1 MTRYTLSILHEHYAQ
16 LKSLLL
22 RDRLEYGALMLC
34 GRSRHVDPWTGEVE
48 ERALVLEVID
58 VGLDAFS
65 ERTATSMTWDTKPI
79 LSLAK
84 RASTKGFALCIAHSH
99 PRGGL
104 EFSLMDDEADADSMH
119 IIFNRIET
127 DRPHLSLIMDN
138 EGELVGR
145 AFGPDL
151 KPVPL
156 NMIRIVGDQFTVR
169 YTGRQFHQNRDEFDR
184 SVRTFGPQA
193 IADFSAL
200 RIGII
205 GNGGTGSAVA
215 SLLGRLGSSRLLLV
229 DNDRVERTN
238 LNRMHFSQ
246 LSDAILRNKKVE
258 VVARELAAI
267 GLTDAVVMRDGFVDS
282 PDVRDALLSCDLI
295 FGCTDDDL
303 GREFLNRIA
312 HFYLIPVIDMGLLIE
327 PNDSGGYEVFDG
339 RVTVVQPGYPC
350 QVCRDLISPTR
361 MLEQDM
367 IRRDPEMFE
376 QRRRA
381 GYVVGGIAPNPAVV
395 TFTTEVACMAVNEML
410 HRLTGFRGAESHASE
425 RVRNFRFL
433 KDSDCIPAGASKDGC
448 PLCGLRKWDG
458 RGDMEPFLNR
468 T

>member
-1 MTRYTLSILHEHYAQ
+1 MTRYTLTILDEHYER
-16 LKSLLL
+16 LRSLLL
-22 RDRLEYGALMLC
+22 RDELEYGALMMC
-34 GRSRHVDPWTGEVE
+34 GRSRHIDPWTGELE
-48 ERALVLEVID
+48 ERALVREVID

-65 ERTATSMTWDTKPI
+65 ERTATSMTWETKPI

-84 RASTKGFALCIAHSH
+84 RAMTKGFALCIAHSH

-104 EFSLMDDEADADSMH
+104 EFSPKDDVADADSMH
-119 IIFNRIET
+119 IIFNRMDT
-127 DRPHLSLIMDN
+127 DRPHFSLIMDKV
-138 EGELVGR
+138 GELVGR

-151 KPVPL
+151 KPAPIS
-156 NMIRIVGDQFTVR
+156 MIRIVGDRFTVR
-169 YTGRQFHQNRDEFDR
+169 YPGRELHQTRDEFDR

-193 IADFSAL
+193 VADLSEL
-200 RIGII
+200 RIGLI

-238 LNRMHFSQ
+238 LNRMHFAQ
-246 LSDAILRNKKVE
+246 LSDAILRHKKVE
-258 VVARELAAI
+258 VVARGLAAI
-267 GLTDAVVMRDGFVDS
+267 GLTDIVVIRDGFVDS
-282 PDVRDALLSCDLI
+282 PGVRDALLSCDLI
-295 FGCTDDDL
+295 FGCTDDDI

-312 HFYLIPVIDMGLLIE
+312 HFYLIPVIDIGLLIE
-327 PNDSGGYEVFDG
+327 PNDSGGYDVFDG
-339 RVTVVQPGYPC
+339 RVTVIQPGYPC
-350 QVCRDLISPTR
+350 QLCRNLISPTR

-367 IRRDPEMFE
+367 VRRDPELFE
-376 QRRRA
+376 LRRRA
-381 GYVVGGIAPNPAVV
+381 GYVVGGTAPNPAVV

-410 HRLTGFRGAESHASE
+410 HRLTGFRGTESRASE
-425 RVRNFRFL
+425 RVRNFRLL
-433 KDSDCIPAGASKDGC
+433 KDSDSLPAGASKDEC